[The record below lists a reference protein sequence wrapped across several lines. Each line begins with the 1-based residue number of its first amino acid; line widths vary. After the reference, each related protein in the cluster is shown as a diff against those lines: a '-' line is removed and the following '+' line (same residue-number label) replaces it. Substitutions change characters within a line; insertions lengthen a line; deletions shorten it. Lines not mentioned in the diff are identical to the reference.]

1 MTTRGATGAVIIHEG
16 VASFGTVAPA
26 IMSIEALSLG
36 DTHQADLAASQP
48 AVFSSANDGETRPTS
63 PNPTARSAKRSHK
76 RFIYIVYSKRCYDE
90 YMFKKVLVS
99 VILVAIIVLGVMLPI
114 NLTSNTPASRPSDN
128 NETVN
133 TKPQLTIPGAA
144 PIHFEHTDFA
154 KESSI
159 WTVVSKTRPLANMQY
174 VPTDLKIPDV
184 PGNEQKSVEERS
196 VRAVIETSLQE
207 IFKNASSN
215 GHSLIVASGYRSY
228 TLQQQYYQ
236 NYVRTSGEA
245 EANKFSAKPGYS
257 EHQTGLAVDISLA
270 SRECYLETCFGET
283 SAGTWLRDNAHL
295 YGFIMRY
302 PQDKTAITGYQY
314 EPWHFRYVG
323 IPLAEAIH
331 RSGKALDEIVPVLQ
345 STHDELVKNGT
356 ISE

>member
-1 MTTRGATGAVIIHEG
+1 
-16 VASFGTVAPA
+16 
-26 IMSIEALSLG
+26 
-36 DTHQADLAASQP
+36 
-48 AVFSSANDGETRPTS
+48 
-63 PNPTARSAKRSHK
+63 
-76 RFIYIVYSKRCYDE
+76 
-90 YMFKKVLVS
+90 MFKKVLVS

-133 TKPQLTIPGAA
+133 TKPQLTIPGAT

-159 WTVVSKTRPLANMQY
+159 WTVVSKTRPLADIKY
-174 VPTDLKIPDV
+174 VPNDLKIPEV

-196 VRAVIETSLQE
+196 VRAVIEAPLQE
-207 IFKNASSN
+207 LFNNASIN
-215 GHSLIVASGYRSY
+215 GHDIIVASGYRSY
-228 TLQQQYYQ
+228 TQQQQYYQ
-236 NYVRTSGEA
+236 NYVRTSGET

-270 SRECYLETCFGET
+270 SRECYLEICFGET
-283 SAGTWLRDNAHL
+283 AAGKWLRDNAHL
-295 YGFIMRY
+295 YGFIVRY

-323 IPLAEAIH
+323 IPLANALH
-331 RSGKALDEIVPVLQ
+331 SSNKTLDEIVPVLQ
-345 STHDELVKNGT
+345 STYDELVKSGT